1 MMLTLMILAL
11 PATDAGLMN
20 RTEHQALLRL
30 RDAQPTPLCSRL
42 MTWTDS
48 KDPCTWA
55 GITCNEGEAGKLRR
69 VTVIDLRYCGIATLL
84 ADVCYELGFNSY
96 STR

>member
-55 GITCNEGEAGKLRR
+55 GITCNEGGMIMPQRSALAHNPKL
-69 VTVIDLRYCGIATLL
+69 
-84 ADVCYELGFNSY
+84 
-96 STR
+96 